1 MAKKANASADKNAG
15 AGAANGAGVAGAGAG
30 ADAGAGAGGSDG
42 YLVPDLKRGQYHVH
56 EVIIKRSRFIT
67 TIAHTASVDEAK
79 AFIEEISAKYSDA
92 NHNCFAFN
100 ATAPNSTAYCG
111 CSDDGEPKGTAGQP
125 MLNVVLHCGVGE
137 LTAVVTRYFGGV
149 LLGTGGLVKAYQ
161 GSVKE
166 ALETLPTC
174 ERMIAAHMSI
184 GLEHRFVPKFRYIL
198 PRYRATILKE
208 SFENIAYFD
217 LVLPQHER
225 ENLARE
231 LVDLTSGSVKI
242 IAVH

>member
-1 MAKKANASADKNAG
+1 MAKNKAKGSTPGSA
-15 AGAANGAGVAGAGAG
+15 
-30 ADAGAGAGGSDG
+30 DG
-42 YLVPDLKRGQYHVH
+42 YLVPDLKPGQYHIH

-79 AFIEEISAKYSDA
+79 AFIEEISTLHAAA

-100 ATAPNSTAYCG
+100 ATAPGSTAFCG

-174 ERMIAAHMSI
+174 ERMIAAKLVAE
-184 GLEHRFVPKFRYIL
+184 LEHRFVPKFKYLLPNFRATLVKEDYGANVLVEVIL
-198 PRYRATILKE
+198 PQSECEKL
-208 SFENIAYFD
+208 
-217 LVLPQHER
+217 ER
-225 ENLARE
+225 T
-231 LVDLTSGSVKI
+231 LVDLTNGAVKI
-242 IAVH
+242 IARS